1 MNIRR
6 VGQVPRNER
15 GAGQTSHLLLGL
27 PGENVPMS
35 ITLVDAEPGSRQDLH
50 EHPDNTQVYLVIA
63 GAGRM
68 TVGAEEADVDVGT
81 MICIPPGT
89 PHAIRNT
96 GANTLEAMS
105 QALSISAAF
114 ARHVAANG
122 TSRRCETC

>member
-1 MNIRR
+1 MDIRR

-35 ITLVDAEPGSRQDLH
+35 ITLVDAEPGSQQDLH

-68 TVGAEEADVDVGT
+68 IVGAEEADVDVGT

-96 GANTLEAMS
+96 GAQRLTYVSATTPPFPVEAD
-105 QALSISAAF
+105 ATTWRLA
-114 ARHVAANG
+114 
-122 TSRRCETC
+122 